1 MCEGNDIW
9 MLTTLQMLIGVKA
22 VCSGSDGQFFM
33 PTYQKPDF
41 LMEVKTLKKTV
52 FMVKHQM

>member
-9 MLTTLQMLIGVKA
+9 MLTTLQMLIGIKA
-22 VCSGSDGQFFM
+22 VCSGSGGQFFM
-33 PTYQKPDF
+33 LTRLFNGSEKS
-41 LMEVKTLKKTV
+41 EKTV